1 MQALIAIATFLVLSG
16 GVVFGV
22 SRYRNPKKSEQS
34 RELQVP
40 TKNTQLPIEPA
51 LISEGTAHPTTFEPL
66 AIADPWDDSTSTIAP
81 LLEEVMPD

>member
-1 MQALIAIATFLVLSG
+1 MQALIAIATFLVLSC
-16 GVVFGV
+16 GVVFGL
-22 SRYRNPKKSEQS
+22 RYRNPKKSEQS

-40 TKNTQLPIEPA
+40 TENTQLPIEPA

>member
-16 GVVFGV
+16 GVVFGLC
-22 SRYRNPKKSEQS
+22 YRNPKKSEQS

-40 TKNTQLPIEPA
+40 TENIQLPIEPA